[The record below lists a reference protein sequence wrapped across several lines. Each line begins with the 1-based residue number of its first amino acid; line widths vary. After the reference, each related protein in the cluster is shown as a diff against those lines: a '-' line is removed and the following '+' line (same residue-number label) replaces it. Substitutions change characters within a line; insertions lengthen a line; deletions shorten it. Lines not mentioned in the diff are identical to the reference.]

1 MSILKPSYI
10 VIRPVTPRGKHVI
23 AKMQIGGDYS
33 PICEARSEFQ
43 ANEIKTAMNLF
54 EHTIKLEQLKDRA
67 IDKLEKVY

>member
-1 MSILKPSYI
+1 
-10 VIRPVTPRGKHVI
+10 
-23 AKMQIGGDYS
+23 MQIGGDYS